1 MILNDQEMNFII
13 GVKQDNDKLKAEN
26 ASLKIK
32 LEKSEEKIKT
42 VLTEVESIKNNW
54 LYKLFFRKG

>member
-1 MILNDQEMNFII
+1 MNYII

-32 LEKSEEKIKT
+32 LEKSEEERKAILAELEIIKD
-42 VLTEVESIKNNW
+42 NW